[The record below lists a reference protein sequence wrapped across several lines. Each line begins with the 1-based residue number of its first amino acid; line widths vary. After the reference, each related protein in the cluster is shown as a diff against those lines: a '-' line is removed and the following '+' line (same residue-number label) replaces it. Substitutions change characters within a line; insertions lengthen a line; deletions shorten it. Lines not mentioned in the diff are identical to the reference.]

1 MASLKPL
8 ARLALPLLAIA
19 ALAPCTSHAQQVGI
33 YAGKEA
39 NGASIS
45 ISVVEDTYLHELAI
59 AGMTSLVVAH
69 CRDKVGYGAV
79 TTIAPSLVPFTGNT
93 AEYRWNFG
101 TYYIDAT
108 LTFDNDT
115 NTVSGDIVSYNVIFG
130 GQKQGV
136 PTSATFCT
144 DASQHFDAILTPGS
158 SLNPKADAVLTKGW
172 RP

>member
-19 ALAPCTSHAQQVGI
+19 ALAPCTSYAQQVGI

-45 ISVVEDTYLHELAI
+45 ISGRGRHLSPRT
-59 AGMTSLVVAH
+59 GH
-69 CRDKVGYGAV
+69 CRNDVARRRALPRQGRLRRGHHNRAQPRP
-79 TTIAPSLVPFTGNT
+79 IQRQHGRI
-93 AEYRWNFG
+93 RWNFG

-108 LTFDNDT
+108 LTFDNNT

-136 PTSATFCT
+136 PTGATFCT